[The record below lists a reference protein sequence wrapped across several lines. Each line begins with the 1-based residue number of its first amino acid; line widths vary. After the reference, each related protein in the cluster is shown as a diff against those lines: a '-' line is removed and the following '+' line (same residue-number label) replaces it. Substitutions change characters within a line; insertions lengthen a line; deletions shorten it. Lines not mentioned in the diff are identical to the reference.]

1 MPVAS
6 TRVGPMVESLIAFV
20 VKFQAEGRETLL
32 RVLQNGAVS
41 SCTRQK
47 VVVCRADPSAL

>member
-6 TRVGPMVESLIAFV
+6 ARVGPMVESLMAFV
-20 VKFQAEGRETLL
+20 VKFQAEGREALP
-32 RVLQNGAVS
+32 RMLQNGAVS

-47 VVVCRADPSAL
+47 VVVCRVDLSAL

>member
-1 MPVAS
+1 MLVAS
-6 TRVGPMVESLIAFV
+6 ARVGPMVESLMAFA
-20 VKFQAEGRETLL
+20 VKFQAEGRETLP

-47 VVVCRADPSAL
+47 VVICRADLSAL